1 MLVIR
6 NEQMRSIE
14 EARFLEWL
22 KQHLTRFFPERCH
35 ELGPEA
41 ASRTIADGLA
51 RARSYGFREPA
62 DLCRFLDLMFAF
74 GLDFERDESFPW
86 ASELLHAPEITNPTE
101 RMDLLTAA
109 AKAHLTSAA
118 QKGATL

>member
-6 NEQMRSIE
+6 SEQMRTLE

-22 KQHLTRFFPERCH
+22 RDHLTRFFPERCLK
-35 ELGPEA
+35 LGPDA
-41 ASRTIADGLA
+41 VNRTIVNGLR

-62 DLCRFLDLMFAF
+62 DLCRFLDLMLAF
-74 GLDFERDESFPW
+74 DPEFDRHESFPW
-86 ASELLHAPEITNPTE
+86 ASELLHAPEITDPTA

-109 AKAHLTSAA
+109 AKAHLHAA
-118 QKGATL
+118 QKEATI